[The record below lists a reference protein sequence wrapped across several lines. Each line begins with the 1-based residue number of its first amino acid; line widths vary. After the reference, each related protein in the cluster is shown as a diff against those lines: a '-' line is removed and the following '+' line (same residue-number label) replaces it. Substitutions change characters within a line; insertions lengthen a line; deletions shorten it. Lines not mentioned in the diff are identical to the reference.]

1 MGIVICSRAVKKEKR
16 WETDMSDRTLLELES
31 FFLTLSD
38 GTRLR
43 LLSLMRHGEVSVGYL
58 SEQLG
63 QSQPKISRH
72 LAYLRSAGLVDTR
85 RDGKWI
91 YYHIAY
97 PKTHLAAR
105 LLENALDWVSGPSP
119 TSEHVA
125 YQADEAQIN
134 YVDGEESS
142 DAATGRGWNEIEI
155 HLL

>member
-1 MGIVICSRAVKKEKR
+1 
-16 WETDMSDRTLLELES
+16 MSDRSLADLEG

-58 SEQLG
+58 SERLG

-72 LAYLRSAGLVDTR
+72 LAYLRAAGLVDTR

-97 PKTHLAAR
+97 PNSYIAAR
-105 LLENALDWVSGPSP
+105 LLDDALDWVGGQSNDDVRTEERWRG
-119 TSEHVA
+119 SEFASANYTEHHT
-125 YQADEAQIN
+125 EA
-134 YVDGEESS
+134 VDTEN
-142 DAATGRGWNEIEI
+142 GWNDIEVY
-155 HLL
+155 LL